1 VSDFLTFI
9 GISVPEEIAVL
20 FFALSVLGVR
30 PERRPVRFALTGFC
44 LAILYYLCWKL
55 LLPVGFL
62 IEVSAQI
69 LILIAALSVAWS
81 IPIRYS
87 FVATG
92 NVFSL
97 VVCIQT
103 LFMAFVPLFAST
115 TPPFSEGLLRP
126 VLAWTEIAILAAGAL
141 AVRRLGF
148 ALMAGEAAPA
158 KTARIQ
164 GWKMLAL
171 GTQVTLLAA
180 ILSLNANYLLNSAMH
195 DPSRP
200 GDALRLL
207 GGLSMLFGAASFA
220 VYLIIVRET
229 VDRQNANRVLSGL
242 ISHLPGLVYRRGVD
256 GDFPV
261 LHAEFGVL
269 GGSGEPAVRSLG
281 RTGAAWLLEVEEED
295 RPALVRAVADAIAA
309 GSGYEAEYRL
319 RGPAGAEV
327 WVLDRGEII
336 RNDDGTAVASEGFV
350 EDISDRRRA
359 ERELGAARRERDKLT
374 AELFHRTGNCMQIVS
389 SMIRLRSSFPLG
401 ADGDGGLPYGDIAI
415 RVEAIGIAH
424 QMLLPGGDLSVLD
437 FDAYVA
443 ELVGRFLGREE
454 GRGTTA
460 GLSLAP
466 VKTSIDQAVS
476 AGLLI
481 TELLL
486 NAERYGISEDGRC
499 ALSISLEVAEPGT
512 IRITVGDEGPGLPA
526 GLELA
531 SLTSYGLPIANELAR
546 KQLNGTLELSEG
558 PGLRCVLTFPSAIRQ
573 RV

>member
-1 VSDFLTFI
+1 MSDFLTFI
-9 GISVPEEIAVL
+9 GISVPEETAVL

-44 LAILYYLCWKL
+44 LAILYYICWKL

-69 LILIAALSVAWS
+69 LILIAALAVAWS

-103 LFMAFVPLFAST
+103 LFMAFVPIFAST

-126 VLAWTEIAILAAGAL
+126 VLAWTEIAILVAASL
-141 AVRRLGF
+141 TVRRLGF

-180 ILSLNANYLLNSAMH
+180 LLSLNANYLLIDGIN

-200 GDALRLL
+200 GDALRVL

-229 VDRQNANRVLSGL
+229 ADRQSANRALSGL

-256 GDFPV
+256 GDFAV
-261 LHAEFGVL
+261 VQAEIGVL
-269 GGSGEPAVRSLG
+269 GGTGEPVVRALG
-281 RTGAAWLLEVEEED
+281 RSGASWLPAVEEAD
-295 RPALVRAVADAIAA
+295 RQALVRAVSEAVAT
-309 GSGYEAEYRL
+309 GGGYEAEYRL

-327 WVLDRGEII
+327 WVLDRGEIV
-336 RNDDGTAVASEGFV
+336 RGADGAAIASEGFI
-350 EDISDRRRA
+350 EDISVRKRA
-359 ERELGAARRERDKLT
+359 ERELEASQRERDRLT
-374 AELFHRTGNCMQIVS
+374 AELFHRTGNSMQIVS
-389 SMIRLRSSFPLG
+389 SMIRLRASYQEG
-401 ADGDGGLPYGDIAI
+401 RAAELPFGDIAF

-424 QMLLPGGDLSVLD
+424 QLLQPGGDLSVLD
-437 FDAYVA
+437 FDTYME
-443 ELVGRFLGREE
+443 ELLSRFLGRDA
-454 GRGTTA
+454 GRRTTA
-460 GLSLAP
+460 SLSLSP
-466 VKTSIDQAVS
+466 VKTSIDQAVA
-476 AGLLI
+476 AGLLV

-499 ALSISLEVAEPGT
+499 SLLIGLEEVEGER
-512 IRITVGDEGPGLPA
+512 IRISIGDEGPGLPED
-526 GLELA
+526 LELG
-531 SLTSYGLPIANELAR
+531 SLTSYGLPIAHELAR
-546 KQLNGTLELSEG
+546 KQLNGTLELSAG
-558 PGLRCVLTFPSAIRQ
+558 PGLRCVLTFPSVIRQ

>member
-1 VSDFLTFI
+1 MNDFLTFI

-20 FFALSVLGVR
+20 FFALGVLGVR
-30 PERRPVRFALTGFC
+30 PERRPVRFALTGLC
-44 LAILYYLCWKL
+44 LAFLYYLCWKL

-69 LILIAALSVAWS
+69 LILIAALAVAWS
-81 IPIRYS
+81 VPLRYA

-115 TPPFSEGLLRP
+115 TPPFSEGPLRP
-126 VLAWTEIAILAAGAL
+126 ILAWTEIAILAAAAL

-180 ILSLNANYLLNSAMH
+180 LLSLNANYLLNGAMH

-229 VDRQNANRVLSGL
+229 ADRQNANRALSGL
-242 ISHLPGLVYRRGVD
+242 ISHLPGLVYRRSVD
-256 GDFPV
+256 GDLAV
-261 LHAEFGVL
+261 IQAEIGVL
-269 GGSGEPAVRSLG
+269 GGTGEPVVRSLG
-281 RTGAAWLLEVEEED
+281 RTGASWLPAVEEAD
-295 RPALVRAVADAIAA
+295 RQAVVRAVSEAVAT
-309 GSGYEAEYRL
+309 GGGYEAEYRL
-319 RGPAGAEV
+319 RGPAGAET
-327 WVLDRGEII
+327 WVLDRGEIV
-336 RNDDGTAVASEGFV
+336 RGADGAAVASEGFI
-350 EDISDRRRA
+350 EDISDRKRA
-359 ERELGAARRERDKLT
+359 ERELREAQLVRDRLT

-389 SMIRLRSSFPLG
+389 SMIRLRSSYG
-401 ADGDGGLPYGDIAI
+401 EGRDAGLPYGDIAI

-424 QMLLPGGDLSVLD
+424 QLLLPGGDLSVLD

-443 ELVGRFLGREE
+443 ELLSRFLGRDG
-454 GRGTTA
+454 GRRTIA
-460 GLSLAP
+460 SLSLAP

-486 NAERYGISEDGRC
+486 NAERYGVSADGRC
-499 ALSISLEVAEPGT
+499 ALSISLEEAEPGA
-512 IRITVGDEGPGLPA
+512 IRITVGDEGPGFPA

-531 SLTSYGLPIANELAR
+531 SLTSYGLPIASELAR
-546 KQLNGTLELSEG
+546 KQLNGTLEFSAG
-558 PGLRCVLTFPSAIRQ
+558 PGLRCVLTFPSVIRQ